1 MGLVSWSVTEIVN
14 PHCEA
19 ITELCMNSNICL
31 GDWDWER
38 ANPPLG
44 LGFRVTSFD
53 EKVSTNI
60 KIYYLN
66 TTTGAMLE
74 FSFPD

>member
-1 MGLVSWSVTEIVN
+1 MS
-14 PHCEA
+14 
-19 ITELCMNSNICL
+19 
-31 GDWDWER
+31 WER

-66 TTTGAMLE
+66 TATGAMLE
-74 FSFPD
+74 FSFPDLLTTRQISCVYMYLAYIFAHISDLQLQIL